1 MKNMYNKGFTLVEI
15 MVVIVI
21 MGVLAAVAVPKL
33 FGNIAKAKASEIA
46 PAASIYQ
53 KLQDVYHGAHG
64 TIGNW
69 SAIGYIA
76 PGGGKTTNFTYCS
89 GDITENIADD
99 KFGEAAKIGWQA
111 SNNTS
116 LSECSAG
123 HWWFVSVTPESG
135 SNILYTNETSAAEC
149 VALAKP
155 NWTVSSRTGMSCGE
169 AGSVA
174 ETALKPSDVGYTMTM
189 GATRPGGWS
198 THSNSFNDG
207 VASSQLSTFNENSA
221 DGLFQLEP
229 NSVYEYTIEVPA
241 ELWNETKGQF
251 LQTVTRVYSDYDGL
265 NANGKKT
272 ENVVTIACGTTNN
285 KSETDPNQTG
295 YVDGGANGYN
305 TGSTAAKNAGYS
317 ADAAMQTVT
326 KEDGSKVVVTTVTIT
341 TGDKGGGF
349 GANFLSSG
357 VSYSNSTKEATIAA
371 IKTSSITKTGESD
384 GSKTATQ
391 IAKEKQ
397 EEENK

>member
-21 MGVLAAVAVPKL
+21 MGVLAAIAVPKL

-135 SNILYTNETSAAEC
+135 SNIIYTNETSAAEC

-155 NWTVSSRTGMSCGE
+155 SWTVSSRTGMSCGE

-174 ETALKPSDVGYTMTM
+174 ETALKPTDVGYTMTM
-189 GATRPGGWS
+189 GNATRPGGWGTEGNVFKPGVGS
-198 THSNSFNDG
+198 T
-207 VASSQLSTFNENSA
+207 QLSTYNKDSE
-221 DGLFQLEP
+221 DGLFKLEKY
-229 NSVYEYTIEVPA
+229 STYEYTIEVPA
-241 ELWNETKGQF
+241 DLWNETNGEF
-251 LQTVTRVYSDYDGL
+251 LQTVTRVYSQYDEKV
-265 NANGKKT
+265 A
-272 ENVVTIACGTTNN
+272 TIVCGASTN
-285 KSETDPNQTG
+285 KQDTDPGQTG
-295 YVDGGANGYN
+295 YIDNKDGGVGGANGYN
-305 TGSTAAKNAGYS
+305 TGSAAAKAAGYS
-317 ADAAMQTVT
+317 AEANMETIT
-326 KEDGSKVVVTTVTIT
+326 KEDGSKVVKTTVTIT
-341 TGDKGGGF
+341 TGGAGGSF
-349 GANFLSSG
+349 GANFLS
-357 VSYSNSTKEATIAA
+357 T
-371 IKTSSITKTGESD
+371 
-384 GSKTATQ
+384 KTATNWNSTNKDGTARREAAETA
-391 IAKEKQ
+391 IANSTLTLVSKKD
-397 EEENK
+397 EEEKK

>member
-1 MKNMYNKGFTLVEI
+1 MKLTRGFTLIEI

-21 MGVLAAVAVPKL
+21 MGILAAVAIPKL
-33 FGNIAKAKASEIA
+33 FGSIAKAKASEIA
-46 PAASIYQ
+46 PAAGTYQ
-53 KLQDVYHGAHG
+53 KLQDLYLAEKGSVGA
-64 TIGNW
+64 W
-69 SAIGYIA
+69 SRIGYIA
-76 PGGGKTTNFTYCS
+76 PGSGKTNNFTYC
-89 GDITENIADD
+89 GGEITEDIEAGT
-99 KFGEAAKIGWQA
+99 FGEIAKVGWQA
-111 SNNTS
+111 TNNTALNS
-116 LSECSAG
+116 CSAG
-123 HWWFVSVTPESG
+123 SWWFVALIPES
-135 SNILYTNETSAAEC
+135 SSLIYYATETSAQEC

-155 NWTVSSRTGMSCGE
+155 SWIVSSRSGMSCGTG
-169 AGSVA
+169 GSVG
-174 ETALKPSDVGYTMTM
+174 ETALKPTDVGYTMTM

-207 VASSQLSTFNENSA
+207 VASSQLSTYNENSS

-251 LQTVTRVYSDYDGL
+251 LQTVTRVYSDYD
-265 NANGKKT
+265 AK
-272 ENVVTIACGTTNN
+272 NVATIVCGASTS
-285 KSETDPNQTG
+285 KQETDPGQTG
-295 YVDGGANGYN
+295 YIDNKDGGVGGANGYN
-305 TGSTAAKNAGYS
+305 TGSAAAKAAGYS

-349 GANFLSSG
+349 GANFLSNG
-357 VSYSNSTKEATIAA
+357 VSYSDKTKEAANAA
-371 IKTSSITKTGESD
+371 IKTSTITKTDNSD

-397 EEENK
+397 EAAANGSK